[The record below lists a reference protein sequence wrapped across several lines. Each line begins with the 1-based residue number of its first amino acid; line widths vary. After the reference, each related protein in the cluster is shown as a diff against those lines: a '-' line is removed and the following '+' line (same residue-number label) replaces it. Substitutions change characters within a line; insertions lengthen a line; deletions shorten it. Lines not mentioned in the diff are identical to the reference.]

1 MGKKPW
7 KGLLLHFLPMQLVV
21 KSNQL
26 SSESCQTKVV
36 SREPTI
42 HNVISNVQHVALNFC
57 MHHIATMLH
66 VKLAVMF

>member
-1 MGKKPW
+1 MGKKPR
-7 KGLLLHFLPMQLVV
+7 KGLLLHFLSMQLVV

-42 HNVISNVQHVALNFC
+42 HNATSNVQHVVLNFC